1 MGHVHNTVLT
11 IFDMDRLRTKGLN
24 LKELVV
30 NLKSV
35 CTGHNNYV
43 VYKFNPMT
51 KDCENGDFRH
61 VTAHSIFLTLTMQSA
76 YCAYW
81 SMRVT

>member
-1 MGHVHNTVLT
+1 MGHVHNIVLT
-11 IFDMDRLRTKGLN
+11 CLFLLELIN
-24 LKELVV
+24 LKGLVV